1 MNYNL
6 LTSDARLTDVEVR
19 QWHGEECHVL
29 QRFGDITA
37 SALLSLLPREEKL
50 ERVIKEEFASN
61 SSCDITLDY
70 KVDGKEYYIP
80 LANNTSDVSDEN
92 YWINLGS
99 ELVADSIML
108 SNSFVDVA
116 LIGLLDSKVNL
127 SVAEYYSKHAAKKI
141 LRGALI
147 DQLVEDGFRVSLCSH
162 DYDINDKLSFDMVE
176 EQLSCLPAYNL
187 RCLLNNYITLKEEC
201 GCEQLVS
208 VFLAVAAKA
217 GMLKFEPFIS
227 KGKDGHYSLVLKY
240 NRFVHLFRDMYFQC
254 SYTEDG
260 RGTYSSSGV
269 RLDAIYSLFQKYEL
283 QDSKLVKYL
292 YYMNLIHCCREIDA
306 FNDLLEH
313 NSELVN
319 EFMQLST
326 KHLFREYNVKYI
338 DDIVSDVVTFMG
350 YNIYRGKGPG
360 FLDDPK
366 EIYRVSKNETSDFA
380 RVNIYD
386 SHIVGIEVWEQ
397 ESLNEVLFTLP
408 DVFDE
413 GVNVES
419 LADDWNMDTKEFGK
433 MVTDAIYESYE
444 VRCALVAF
452 ALNFSGFVTNF
463 LVTYPTNV
471 RKDSKLR
478 ALNQQGIK
486 EFKNLGVLYKSE
498 K

>member
-6 LTSDARLTDVEVR
+6 LTSDTRLTDVEVR
-19 QWHGEECHVL
+19 QWHGEEYHVL

-37 SALLSLLPREEKL
+37 SALLPLLSREEKL
-50 ERVIKEEFASN
+50 EKVIKEEFVRSF
-61 SSCDITLDY
+61 SCDITLDY

-80 LANNTSDVSDEN
+80 LANNTSDVSDED
-92 YWINLGS
+92 YCINLGS

-108 SNSFVDVA
+108 SNNFVEGA
-116 LIGLLDSKVNL
+116 LRGLLGSGMNL
-127 SVAEYYSKHAAKKI
+127 PITEYYSKYAAKKI

-147 DQLVEDGFRVSLCSH
+147 DRLAEDGFKVSFCSH
-162 DYDINDKLSFDMVE
+162 SYEINDKLSFDMVD
-176 EQLSCLPAYNL
+176 EQLSCLPAHNL

-201 GCEQLVS
+201 GCEKFVS
-208 VFLAVAAKA
+208 VFLSIAAKA

-227 KGKDGHYSLVLKY
+227 KGKDGNYSLVLKY

-269 RLDAIYSLFQKYEL
+269 RLDVIYSLFRNYGL
-283 QDSKLVKYL
+283 QDCKLLKYL

-313 NSELVN
+313 NSDLVN
-319 EFMQLST
+319 QFMQLST
-326 KHLFREYNVKYI
+326 KHLFREYSVKYI
-338 DDIVSDVVTFMG
+338 DDIVNDVVSFMG
-350 YNIYRGKGPG
+350 YGTYRGVGPG
-360 FLDDPK
+360 FLGDPK

-386 SHIVGIEVWEQ
+386 THMVGIEVWEQ

-408 DVFDE
+408 NVFDE
-413 GVNVES
+413 GVDVES

-433 MVTDAIYESYE
+433 MVSDAIYESYE

-463 LVTYPTNV
+463 LVTYPTSV

-478 ALNQQGIK
+478 ALNQQDIK
-486 EFKNLGVLYKSE
+486 EFKNLGVLYRR
-498 K
+498 